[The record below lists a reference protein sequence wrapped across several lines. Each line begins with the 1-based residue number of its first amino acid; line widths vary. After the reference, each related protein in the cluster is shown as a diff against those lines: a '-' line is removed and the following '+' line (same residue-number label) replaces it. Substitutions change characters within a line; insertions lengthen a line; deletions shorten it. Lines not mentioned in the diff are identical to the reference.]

1 MIPFL
6 REQFNAN
13 FTDEKYAAFID
24 DLNAYAGEII
34 PFRIA
39 ETPVFIP
46 AVLKQ
51 KLVHAC
57 EEIISVIKRPD
68 YKALTDRAIPPG
80 LKVPGE
86 EGQSMWLAFDFAI
99 CRDAN
104 WQLDPQLIE
113 MQGFPSLFF
122 YQHLLGQKFREHYG
136 VSNEV
141 SHLAG
146 MTENEYVAHMCNL
159 LLNGHHP
166 DHVILLEVEP
176 EKQNTRIDFLAT
188 FINTGI
194 RPVCI
199 SKIKK
204 EGRQL
209 FYELNGKLTP
219 VKRIYNRVIFDEFKQ
234 RKDLSCEFNLTEEV
248 DVEWAG
254 HPNWFFRISK
264 FTMPFLKN
272 PFVPE
277 TIFLHELSTIPLDL
291 ENYVLKPLFSF
302 SGSGVVFHVTK
313 EAITNV
319 KDPENWILQRKV
331 KYEPIIPSTDG
342 NVKTEIR
349 MLYSWTAG
357 EQDPKL
363 IINMARLSKGE
374 MIGVKF
380 NLNKTWVGGSVG
392 YFEKDPG

>member
-1 MIPFL
+1 MIPLL
-6 REQFNAN
+6 REDFNKR
-13 FTDEKYAAFID
+13 FTVEKYDQFVH
-24 DLNAYAGEII
+24 DLNEYASEKI

-39 ETPVFIP
+39 ESPVFIP
-46 AVLKQ
+46 ALLKQ

-68 YKALTDRAIPPG
+68 FKSLTDRAIPDG
-80 LKVPGE
+80 LRVPGD
-86 EGQSMWLAFDFAI
+86 EGESMWLAFDFAI
-99 CRDAN
+99 CRDSN
-104 WQLDPQLIE
+104 GQPDPQLIE

-122 YQHLLGQKFREHYG
+122 YQHLLGIKYREHYCITD
-136 VSNEV
+136 EV
-141 SHLAG
+141 SHLNE
-146 MTENEYVAHMCNL
+146 MTATEYVDHMRSL
-159 LLNGHHP
+159 LLNGH
-166 DHVILLEVEP
+166 DAENVILLEVEP
-176 EKQNTRIDFLAT
+176 EKQNTRIDFKAT
-188 FINTGI
+188 YNNTGV
-194 RPVCI
+194 RSVCI

-204 EGRQL
+204 QGRKL
-209 FYELNGKLTP
+209 FYELDGKLIP
-219 VKRIYNRVIFDEFKQ
+219 ILRIYNRVIFDEFKQ
-234 RKDLSCEFNLTEEV
+234 RKDLHCEFNLTEDV

-264 FTMPFLKN
+264 FTMPFLNN

-277 TIFLHELSTIPLDL
+277 TKFLHEVKSLPVDL

-302 SGSGVVFHVTK
+302 SGAGVVFHVTK
-313 EAITNV
+313 QDIENV

-331 KYEPIIPSTDG
+331 KYEPVIPSPDG

-349 MLYSWTAG
+349 MLYSWTPGAS
-357 EQDPKL
+357 DPKL

-392 YFEKDPG
+392 YFEK

>member
-1 MIPFL
+1 MIPL
-6 REQFNAN
+6 IREHYNKN
-13 FTDEKYAAFID
+13 FHIDKYHNFIH
-24 DLNAYAGEII
+24 DLNEYAGEKI

-46 AVLKQ
+46 ATLKQ
-51 KLVHAC
+51 KLVQAC
-57 EEIISVIKRPD
+57 EEIIEVIKRPD
-68 YKALTDRAIPPG
+68 YKQLTDRAIPDG
-80 LKVPGE
+80 LRVPGD

-99 CRDAN
+99 CRDSN

-122 YQHLLGQKFREHYG
+122 YQHLLGKKYRQHIG
-136 VSNEV
+136 VPDEV
-141 SHLAG
+141 SHLFG
-146 MTENEYVAHMCNL
+146 KNETEYEEHMRNL
-159 LLNGHHP
+159 LLNGHQAE
-166 DHVILLEVEP
+166 HVVLLEVEP

-188 FINTGI
+188 FNYTGI
-194 RPVCI
+194 KPICI
-199 SKIKK
+199 SKVKR
-204 EGRQL
+204 EGRNL
-209 FYELNGKLTP
+209 FYMDDERKIP
-219 VKRIYNRVIFDEFKQ
+219 IKRIYNRVIFDEFKQ
-234 RKDLSCEFNLTEEV
+234 RNDLKCEFNLTEDV

-272 PFVPE
+272 AFVPE
-277 TIFLHELSTIPLDL
+277 TRFLHEVKVVPVDL

-302 SGSGVVFHVTK
+302 SGSGVLFHVTK
-313 EAITNV
+313 EDIEKV

-342 NVKTEIR
+342 NVKVEIR
-349 MLYSWTAG
+349 MLYSWTPGAT
-357 EQDPKL
+357 DPEL

-374 MIGVKF
+374 MIGVKY

-392 YFEKDPG
+392 YFEQ